1 MKDTREKR
9 SEETPVPAGQILS
22 VPILE
27 SPRTL
32 THILVNNLNRLAL
45 DGHGRPAAYGGSD
58 GGPQGL
64 IPGLAETESFCCSPL
79 RFPDARKCTV
89 LE

>member
-1 MKDTREKR
+1 MPPGQCGLKR
-9 SEETPVPAGQILS
+9 SLCRLVKPS
-22 VPILE
+22 VH
-27 SPRTL
+27 SCSKAHGL
-32 THILVNNLNRLAL
+32 THILAKNLSRLAL

-79 RFPDARKCTV
+79 RFPDARKGTV
-89 LE
+89 LG